1 MALSSS
7 GNRQLA
13 CIMFTDII
21 GYTLLMGEDESKA
34 FQILKRNREIQKP
47 IIERFGGVWIKE
59 LGDGILATFA
69 SVTDAVLAAAEIQ
82 LKCKAETDYDLRIG
96 LHLSEVV
103 FENSDVFGNGVNV
116 AARIQSVATVGGIVI
131 SETVQRNLTNKKGIE
146 TRLLGPETLKN
157 VKEAINLYEVI
168 ITDEYVGLPAED
180 PEINKKSAGAGNS
193 IAVLP
198 FRNLSKDA
206 EQEYFGDGIAEEI
219 IVTLSNI
226 KNLKVVGR
234 RSSFQF
240 KGDAIPVME
249 IGKLLGVNTILEGSV
264 RRHGAGLRI
273 YAELINV
280 KDGCQVWAEKYDR
293 ALTDIFEIQDD
304 IATNIAQKLMVKFF
318 GDESRTIPV
327 NMEAYE
333 LLLKGRF
340 YLEKYIEGFEKALAC
355 FTRAVEIDPNY
366 GEAYCEL
373 AKVHFLFT
381 MNLFSTPTEGFE
393 RAKYYAEKALSLN
406 EELGAA
412 HYLLGQINF
421 WYHWNFNKAKEE
433 YELAEHCKDS
443 FYFTGV
449 VIDPWYKAFGYG
461 DYEGAIQSIYKIIE
475 TDPLSFYAQLH
486 LSFFYTFGRQPKKA
500 KEVLNRMLSMAPNF
514 SEAER
519 LIAYNYLLEDD
530 NENALIHARKAAAM
544 AQGMGWAQNLYLMAL
559 AKSGQHDE
567 ARALLADWELQ
578 KGPLNISPLGIGL
591 IFSYLG
597 DLDKAFEYFDRA
609 LEYHDI
615 WAVAFKYSAEFDHLR
630 HDSRFQKLIDKI
642 GYPALQSN

>member
-1 MALSSS
+1 MALNSS

-47 IIERFGGVWIKE
+47 IIERFGGIWIKE
-59 LGDGILATFA
+59 LGDGVLATFA

-116 AARIQSVATVGGIVI
+116 AARIQSVAAVGGIVI
-131 SETVQRNLTNKKGIE
+131 SETVQKNLTNKKGIE
-146 TRLLGPETLKN
+146 TRLLGSETLKN

-180 PEINKKSAGAGNS
+180 SETNKEVAASGNS

-226 KNLKVVGR
+226 RNLKVVGR

-240 KGDAIPVME
+240 KGDAIPVTE
-249 IGKLLGVNTILEGSV
+249 IGQLLGVNTILEGSV
-264 RRHGAGLRI
+264 RRHDKGLRI

-280 KDGCQVWAEKYDR
+280 RDGCQLWAEKYDR
-293 ALTDIFEIQDD
+293 ELTDIFEIQDD
-304 IATNIAQKLMVKFF
+304 IATNIAQKLMVTFF
-318 GDESRTIPV
+318 GDESRTIPI

-333 LLLKGRF
+333 FLLKGRF

-373 AKVHFLFT
+373 AKIHFLFT
-381 MNLFSTPTEGFE
+381 MNLFSPPSEGFE

-421 WYHWNFNKAKEE
+421 WYHWNFSQAELE

-461 DYEGAIQSIYKIIE
+461 DYEGAIQSVFKIIE

-486 LSFFYTFGRQPKKA
+486 LGYFYTFGKQPRKA
-500 KEVLNRMLSMAPNF
+500 REVLNRMLSMAPNF

-519 LIAYNYLLEDD
+519 LIAYSYLLEDD
-530 NENALIHARKAAAM
+530 NENALIHARKAATM

-567 ARALLADWELQ
+567 ARTLLAEWELQ

-591 IFSYLG
+591 IHSYLG
-597 DLDKAFEYFDRA
+597 DLDKAFEYFERA
-609 LEYHDI
+609 LEYRDI
-615 WAVAFKYSAEFDHLR
+615 WAVAFKYSAEFDHIR
-630 HDSRFQKLIDKI
+630 HDSRFQLLIDKI